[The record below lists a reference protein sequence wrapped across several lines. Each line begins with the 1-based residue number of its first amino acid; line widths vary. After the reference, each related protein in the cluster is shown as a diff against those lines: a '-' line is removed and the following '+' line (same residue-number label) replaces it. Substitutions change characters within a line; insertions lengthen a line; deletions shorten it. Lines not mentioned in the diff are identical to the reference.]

1 MVLDDETK
9 RFLAETIAGMVE
21 GSLATMQ
28 RSMKEMTNNI
38 TALSLQNQN
47 METRLTKIEFPKF
60 SGDDVKGWVYRC
72 DQFFLVEQTPEMD
85 KYETTAREYEDA
97 FDNMLSRVEVGEDH
111 VVSLFMG
118 GLPTEIEMGVRMFKP
133 KILADAYCLTNLQE
147 ATLNVVKKK
156 NKSTF
161 TPNNSRWEFLEEL
174 ESLVDTGL
182 MDLQAPLIS
191 LNALTS
197 STNFKTMRV
206 IGTVVADGNK
216 LVTNAECKE
225 FKWQF
230 GPTVFTTDV
239 MLLPLGGCEMV
250 LGIQWLATLGDI
262 RFNFHEL
269 RTDFKY
275 YGQKVLLRGT
285 HGSNLDWLN
294 HKTCDKSVRQTEL
307 HSFGHV
313 CVSNSATTCMQ
324 IEEVPATFIHP
335 ILHQVIVAYEDVLH
349 PPSQKDA
356 IEGMVAE
363 LLKSRTIEDKFPIPI
378 IEEFIDELHGSRLFT
393 KLDLRSSQ
401 TMEDRALHLR
411 TLLEIIRHRKL
422 YAKRSKYGIDKVEY
436 LGHVIS
442 AMGVS
447 TDPEKVKAMSQWLI
461 LTNLKQLRG
470 FLRLTSFHGFHVD
483 SYFLTVKEG
492 ATIILGQY
500 IDSQLH
506 GHWICYQQPILP
518 LTYDVIPFSLW
529 FGLCTVLNVNS
540 PLQVVANKRPLFS
553 RIVPLARVSLYAKR
567 SKYGIDKVEYLG
579 HVISAMGVSTD
590 PEKVKAM
597 SQWLILTNLKQLR
610 EFTLETDASGVGLR
624 AVLLQ
629 EGHPIDFLSKTLSA
643 KHHLMSTYEKEF
655 LAIVYALEKWR
666 GYLLDRHFKIKTDHF
681 SLKYLLDE
689 RMSTPTQIS
698 GRASVRTTTNKIC
711 SVFYWNKFRKH
722 VNPDLAA
729 YPGLLQPLPVPTK
742 IWSSISMDFIDSL
755 PKSQDVAQSFLDNI
769 YKLHGL
775 PNSIVSDRGKVF
787 LSTFWKE
794 LFKLMQVK
802 LTVSTSYQPQTDGQ
816 TEVVNRCLECYL
828 RCMSGQPKHWMR
840 WLSLAE
846 WCLPACNEQRVLMV
860 EPLAILDR
868 RMAKRGNVVVVFVL
882 VQWTNGSKEDATW
895 EPIEEI
901 QKNPPFQYLILR
913 TRSI

>member
-1 MVLDDETK
+1 ASRTSLCHIPKWPVPSKTSTANLAFVMTGLAQFEDVGSTNVDMKDHPMVLDDETK

-97 FDNMLSRVEVGEDH
+97 FDNMLSRVEVSEDH

-401 TMEDRALHLR
+401 TMEDHALHLR
-411 TLLEIIRHRKL
+411 TLLEIIRHRK
-422 YAKRSKYGIDKVEY
+422 
-436 LGHVIS
+436 
-442 AMGVS
+442 
-447 TDPEKVKAMSQWLI
+447 
-461 LTNLKQLRG
+461 
-470 FLRLTSFHGFHVD
+470 
-483 SYFLTVKEG
+483 
-492 ATIILGQY
+492 
-500 IDSQLH
+500 
-506 GHWICYQQPILP
+506 
-518 LTYDVIPFSLW
+518 
-529 FGLCTVLNVNS
+529 
-540 PLQVVANKRPLFS
+540 
-553 RIVPLARVSLYAKR
+553 LYAKR

-846 WCLPACNEQRVLMV
+846 WCLPACNEQGVLMV

-868 RMAKRGNVVVVFVL
+868 RMAKRGNDAVVFVL
-882 VQWTNGSKEDATW
+882 VQ
-895 EPIEEI
+895 
-901 QKNPPFQYLILR
+901 
-913 TRSI
+913 